1 MKIDPAIHFMVFDM
15 LKEILTMADN
25 PAKMGEYITRQAR
38 ELVACKMVVLIDH
51 DHELE
56 HRSEHHSIIS
66 ICPERMKKDLN
77 EKLLLDIAEL
87 SHELKQTTIIEHS
100 SKYKISI
107 LLQNF
112 GGELSAI
119 VPLLYGNTPAGVI
132 LMIGIMDRHNIQS
145 TIESLDALAGVLA
158 LELRNAS
165 FYEKLEEKV
174 LQRTNELLESEMRF
188 EEIFNSTSEAIFI
201 DDAETGQ
208 MIDSNQRAVEMY
220 GYSSKEELINQPI
233 GGISANIEPYTNEI
247 AQEKVNMA
255 IKGEAQTFEWLAR
268 KKNGDLFWVELSLK
282 SNEIGGKKRVIAVV
296 RDISERKNSEEE
308 IKSVNQELRA
318 VNEELATQNEEF
330 LTLNEE
336 LQESMRQINSINQE
350 LEIAKIKAEE
360 SDMLKTNFLANMS
373 HEIRTPMNS
382 IMGFASLLPDEDN
395 SNLMSKYAQ
404 IIFNSSEQLVHIID
418 DIVLYSKLQTK
429 LFRYNPGTLK
439 IEQLLKDIYQA
450 FSLPDL
456 QQNTKLIIDPACDK
470 LEIISDYDKL
480 RQLLTNLISNAFK
493 YTPEG
498 EIHIGCELLNNEI
511 VFHVKDTGLGIPP
524 DEKEKVFE
532 RFYRGSNVNKNSISG
547 TGLGLSIAKEL
558 IELLKGRI
566 WIESEPGKGTS
577 FYFCVPVEQ

>member
-15 LKEILTMADN
+15 LKEILTLADK
-25 PAKMGEYITRQAR
+25 PSRMGEYITRQAR
-38 ELVACKMVVLIDH
+38 ELVACKMVVLIGH

-77 EKLLLDIAEL
+77 KKLLLDIAEH

-100 SKYKISI
+100 SKHEISI

-119 VPLLYGNTPAGVI
+119 VPLLYSDTFVGVL
-132 LMIGIMDRHNIQS
+132 LMVGITDRHNIQS

-158 LELRNAS
+158 LEIRNAS

-174 LQRTNELLESEMRF
+174 ELRTKQLIDTELQF
-188 EEIFNSTSEAIFI
+188 KEIFNSTSEAIFI

-268 KKNGDLFWVELSLK
+268 KKNDEVFWAEVSLK
-282 SNEIGGKKRVIAVV
+282 SSKIGGKKRVIAVV
-296 RDISERKNSEEE
+296 RDISERKNSEEK

-318 VNEELATQNEEF
+318 VNEELATQNEEY
-330 LTLNEE
+330 LALNEE
-336 LQESMRQINSINQE
+336 LQESLKHINKINRE
-350 LEIAKIKAEE
+350 LEEAKEKAEE
-360 SDMLKTNFLANMS
+360 SDRLKTNFLANMS

-395 SNLMSKYAQ
+395 SKLMTQYAQ
-404 IIFNSSEQLVHIID
+404 IILNSSEQLVHIID

-429 LFRYNPGTLK
+429 LFRINTHNFK
-439 IEQLLKDIYQA
+439 TTKLLADVYQS
-450 FSLPDL
+450 FNLPDY
-456 QQNTKLIIDPACDK
+456 QHNTKLIIDNSCK
-470 LEIISDYDKL
+470 ELSINSDYDKIK
-480 RQLLTNLISNAFK
+480 QLLNNLISNAFK

-498 EIHIGCELLNNEI
+498 EIHIGYELVCKELI
-511 VFHVKDTGLGIPP
+511 FHVKDTGMGIPKN
-524 DEKEKVFE
+524 EIEKVFE

-558 IELLKGRI
+558 IDLLKGRI
-566 WIESEPGKGTS
+566 WIESEPGIGTT
-577 FYFCVPVEQ
+577 FYFSVPVE